1 MFFLRGRL
9 CCGLL
14 QYLEL
19 AECIARM
26 NMKASPRKKV
36 QTWLDTV
43 HAGEFLAHM
52 LLDGDAAGELV
63 VSPTSSIPIV
73 AVRLISTGHRQI
85 LLSVLQHPSW
95 STGLCLSCS
104 QMRVPNDHPQDRCT

>member
-43 HAGEFLAHM
+43 HAGKFLAHM
-52 LLDGDAAGELV
+52 LLDGDAAGER
-63 VSPTSSIPIV
+63 SSSGP
-73 AVRLISTGHRQI
+73 
-85 LLSVLQHPSW
+85 
-95 STGLCLSCS
+95 
-104 QMRVPNDHPQDRCT
+104 